1 VVGHAGRNPGVRK
14 LHQKGSA
21 APEEEHSLA
30 VDPADDGAIRE
41 QTSHEHRLRGETEVH
56 RSGMKGRE

>member
-1 VVGHAGRNPGVRK
+1 VSK

-21 APEEEHSLA
+21 ATEEEHGLA
-30 VDPADDGAIRE
+30 VDPADDGVIRE

-56 RSGMKGRE
+56 RSGM